1 MACTQTLSGLTRD
14 CLGSIGGVL
23 EVLIANVDDVASVT
37 ITSNK
42 VTAITMQTGMKFHR
56 YALRRNSGSM
66 TSDATVDAASGN
78 QFYTNSVLMQF
89 SRMETTKRVEIAAL
103 AQADTIAIVHD
114 ANGLYWLVG
123 DTDHP
128 LALAGGT
135 VAQTGQASADRNGYD
150 ITLQNESPDLPIEIL
165 VGDGGVNIGSI
176 TA

>member
-23 EVLIANVDDVASVT
+23 EVLIANVDDVASIT

-42 VTAITMQTGMKFHR
+42 VTAITMAASAKFHR
-56 YALRRNSGSM
+56 YALRRGNGSM
-66 TSDATVDAASGN
+66 TSEATVDATSGN
-78 QFYTNSVLMQF
+78 QFYTTSVLMQF

-114 ANGLYWLVG
+114 ANGLYWLAG

-150 ITLQNESPDLPIEIL
+150 ITLQNESPDLPVEIL
-165 VGDGGVNIGSI
+165 VGTGGVNIGSI

>member
-23 EVLIANVDDVASVT
+23 EVLIANVDDVASIT
-37 ITSNK
+37 ISSNK
-42 VTAITMQTGMKFHR
+42 VTAITMAASAKFHR
-56 YALRRNSGSM
+56 YALRRGNGSM
-66 TSDATVDAASGN
+66 TSEATVDASSGN

-123 DTDHP
+123 DSDHP
-128 LALAGGT
+128 LNLAGGT

-150 ITLQNESPDLPIEIL
+150 ITLQNESPDLPVEIL
-165 VGDGGVNIGSI
+165 VGTGGVNIGSI

>member
-23 EVLIANVDDVASVT
+23 EVLIANVDDVASIT
-37 ITSNK
+37 ISSNK
-42 VTAITMQTGMKFHR
+42 VTAITMAASAKFHR
-56 YALRRNSGSM
+56 YALRRGSGSM
-66 TSDATVDAASGN
+66 TSEATVDASSGN
-78 QFYTNSVLMQF
+78 QFYTTSVLMQF

-128 LALAGGT
+128 

-150 ITLQNESPDLPIEIL
+150 ITLQNESPELPVEIL
-165 VGDGGVNIGSI
+165 VGTGGVNIGSI